1 MSMTLPTNFYYVT
14 QIILQMQSRDQ
25 SLATQAFQW
34 EKLSKQKFY
43 KDMKKKKK
51 LGIIFSIIWD
61 WH

>member
-51 LGIIFSIIWD
+51 NWE
-61 WH
+61 